1 MFHNR
6 DLVHH
11 LAQIALLQP
20 EAILELEAL
29 ATHREVIVVEAQ
41 VVEVMVV
48 EDQAVEEEDNSKIY
62 K

>member
-6 DLVHH
+6 DLVLH
-11 LAQIALLQP
+11 LAQIVLLQP
-20 EAILELEAL
+20 EAILELEAP
-29 ATHREVIVVEAQ
+29 ATHREVIVAEAQ
-41 VVEVMVV
+41 VVEVTVE